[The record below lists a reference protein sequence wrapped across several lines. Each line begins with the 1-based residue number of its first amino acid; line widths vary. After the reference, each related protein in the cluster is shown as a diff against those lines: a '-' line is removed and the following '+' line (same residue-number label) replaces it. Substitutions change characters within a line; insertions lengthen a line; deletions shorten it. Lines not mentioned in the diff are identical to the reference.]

1 MSNVDNERNSHQ
13 NENRYTRTPAR
24 SGALKMQGFLASE
37 GAVAPSVAATV
48 RHEANRQHGVGS
60 ASMWAYRKFL
70 QGVKRCL
77 PDWAFLMLSHRRKI
91 GRFPNLTSPKAF
103 NELILTRSLNPA
115 IHWSELADKLS
126 VREYVRHKI
135 GEQYLIP
142 LVAVPEA
149 FTREVF
155 DMLPSSF
162 VMKANHGCG
171 FVKVV
176 RDKGKT
182 SFKELSAL
190 AAQWMAANF
199 YHTNRERH
207 YRNIKPRIYFEKL
220 LVDSNDRIPADLKL
234 HVFGR
239 KSGGP
244 VIYTIVISDRFG
256 DIRGDVYDA
265 QWNRLDLS
273 VGEYTRSD
281 APARLPANW
290 DDVVRVATLLAE
302 DFGYLRVDLYSTGSD
317 IYFGELTFTPGA
329 GLFRF
334 NPDRFD
340 YDWGRLLRE
349 TMENVDE
356 NRTIGSR
363 KI

>member
-1 MSNVDNERNSHQ
+1 MR
-13 NENRYTRTPAR
+13 
-24 SGALKMQGFLASE
+24 
-37 GAVAPSVAATV
+37 
-48 RHEANRQHGVGS
+48 
-60 ASMWAYRKFL
+60 AYRKFL
-70 QGVKRCL
+70 HGVKHCL

-91 GRFPNLTSPKAF
+91 GRFPNLTRPKAF
-103 NELILTRSLNPA
+103 NEMILMRSLNPA
-115 IHWSELADKLS
+115 ICWSELTDKLS
-126 VREYVRHKI
+126 VREYVRRKI

-142 LVAVPEA
+142 LIAVPEA

-176 RDKGKT
+176 RDKRKT
-182 SFKELSAL
+182 SFTELSAL
-190 AAQWMAANF
+190 AARWMASNF
-199 YHTNRERH
+199 YHINRERH
-207 YRNIKPRIYFEKL
+207 YRDIKPRIYFEKL

-239 KSGGP
+239 RPGGP

-273 VGEYTRSD
+273 VGEYTRSN
-281 APARLPANW
+281 APARPPANW

-302 DFGYLRVDLYSTGSD
+302 DFGYLRVDLYSTGNEV
-317 IYFGELTFTPGA
+317 YFGELTFTPGA

-340 YDWGRLLRE
+340 YDWGHLLRE
-349 TMENVDE
+349 TMDGIEIKNYQIGKS
-356 NRTIGSR
+356 RTRGMIG
-363 KI
+363 